1 MIAVSNKFTMFVV
14 PNSAKS
20 DSSAHHIFDSA
31 YKAGFL
37 RRVYSIRLALFG
49 DIRGRLASFVI
60 HLTNFFL
67 KMPNSGKV
75 SGTVNNSTRTARA
88 HSAQF
93 SQRIY
98 NVLSG
103 GSCKVFFAEI
113 ENVCI
118 FVVRHDTNGINKVHT
133 TRLIRRCPLS
143 TFGLPKVSCRNE
155 IGGNAFF
162 LRKPQILSTLNF

>member
-1 MIAVSNKFTMFVV
+1 MIAVSNTNAIFVV
-14 PNSAKS
+14 ANSANHAGKHTTYS
-20 DSSAHHIFDSA
+20 TAD
-31 YKAGFL
+31 KAGSL
-37 RRVYSIRLALFG
+37 SDNLTPVGLHCLPKLP
-49 DIRGRLASFVI
+49 RGLASFVYNR
-60 HLTNFFL
+60 NFFP
-67 KMPNSGKV
+67 KMANSEKV

-98 NVLSG
+98 KVLSG
-103 GSCKVFFAEI
+103 SFCKKTFAET